1 MDTID
6 LNALLKTIKKAVSDQ
21 NSQVPTILVTGDS
34 KFLVDVIRAEYSSCY
49 SVCGHPQDE
58 SKSYCF
64 LKPAECDLY
73 YFVYTHFNEFG
84 DLQYAIDIAT
94 KGHKPSFII
103 LDNNS
108 EYKYFPKDILEKY
121 PTFSVSL
128 MNSLFPPLQKFVDS
142 LNSSIRDT
150 LPEYAWIQISL
161 LWKHEFSRLYLGKD
175 FITLGENSPI
185 FNQKKWEN
193 WYNDEVSKLEKF
205 LSGHSQI
212 KLPGFPVRYVSS
224 FPSEKDRMQIVKEQ
238 LVMSAIEGALASR
251 CNPEAIVKP
260 LLEFFDI
267 DNYVCPNQ
275 ELYLRECLKE
285 AKGFEMLSTYHQ
297 LISILIEKYSHSTS
311 LKYSDELE
319 QLLVDTYQSVKVEEA
334 KVEDSI
340 ILLLDI
346 ATRIRNLRDYNIKGD
361 DGYFV
366 KRAKELSV
374 VSEVSVDLAKQ
385 IEDMAKPYIEEENEF
400 MMNCLNLDSIEY
412 SDELKSNLI
421 I

>member
-6 LNALLKTIKKAVSDQ
+6 LKALLKIIKSSVSDQ

-49 SVCGHPQDE
+49 AVCRE

-64 LKPAECDLY
+64 SKPAECDLY
-73 YFVYTHFNEFG
+73 YYVYTHLNEFG
-84 DLQYAIDIAT
+84 DLQYAIDVAT

-103 LDNNS
+103 LDNKS
-108 EYKYFPKDILEKY
+108 QYKYFPKDILEKY

-150 LPEYAWIQISL
+150 LPEYAWINISQF
-161 LWKHEFSRLYLGKD
+161 WRDESSRLYLGK
-175 FITLGENSPI
+175 
-185 FNQKKWEN
+185 NQKKWEY
-193 WYNDEVSKLEKF
+193 WYNHEVLKLEDH
-205 LSGHSQI
+205 LSGDPQI
-212 KLPGFPVRYVSS
+212 KLPDFPVRYVSS
-224 FPSEKDRMQIVKEQ
+224 FPSVKDRKQIIEEQ
-238 LVMSAIEGALASR
+238 LVMSAIEGALASG

-285 AKGFEMLSTYHQ
+285 AKGFELLSTYHQ
-297 LISILIEKYSHSTS
+297 LIPILIERCSHSTS
-311 LKYSDELE
+311 LEYQDELV
-319 QLLVDTYQSVKVEEA
+319 QLLGETYQSVKVEEA

-346 ATRIRNLRDYNIKGD
+346 ATRIRTSGNYNIKRD
-361 DGYFV
+361 AGYFV

-374 VSEVSVDLAKQ
+374 VSEVSADLAKQ
-385 IEDMAKPYIEEENEF
+385 IEDMAKPYIEEENELR
-400 MMNCLNLDSIEY
+400 MNNLNLDNIEY

>member
-6 LNALLKTIKKAVSDQ
+6 LKSLLKSIKSSVSDQ

-34 KFLVDVIRAEYSSCY
+34 KFLVDVIRAAYSSCY

-73 YFVYTHFNEFG
+73 YYIYTHLNEFG

-94 KGHKPSFII
+94 KGQKPSFII

-128 MNSLFPPLQKFVDS
+128 MNSLFSPLQKFVDS

-150 LPEYAWIQISL
+150 LPEHAWIRISQF
-161 LWKHEFSRLYLGKD
+161 WRDEFSRLYLGK
-175 FITLGENSPI
+175 
-185 FNQKKWEN
+185 NQKKWEY
-193 WYNDEVSKLEKF
+193 WYNLEAFKLEDH
-205 LSGHSQI
+205 LSGHPQI
-212 KLPGFPVRYVSS
+212 KLPDFPVRYVSS
-224 FPSEKDRMQIVKEQ
+224 FPSVEDRKQIIKEQ
-238 LVMSAIEGALASR
+238 LVMSAIEGALTSR

-285 AKGFEMLSTYHQ
+285 AKGFELLSTYHQ
-297 LISILIEKYSHSTS
+297 LIPILIEKCSHSTS
-311 LKYSDELE
+311 REYQDELD
-319 QLLVDTYQSVKVEEA
+319 QLIVDTYQSIKVEEA

-346 ATRIRNLRDYNIKGD
+346 ATRIRNSGNYNIKGYA
-361 DGYFV
+361 GYFV

-374 VSEVSVDLAKQ
+374 VSEVSADLAKQ
-385 IEDMAKPYIEEENEF
+385 IEDMAKPYIEEENEL
-400 MMNCLNLDSIEY
+400 MMNNLNLDNIEY

>member
-6 LNALLKTIKKAVSDQ
+6 VKSLLEIIKKSVSDE

-73 YFVYTHFNEFG
+73 YYIYTHLNEFG

-150 LPEYAWIQISL
+150 LPEYAWINISQF
-161 LWKHEFSRLYLGKD
+161 WRHEFSRLDLVND
-175 FITLGENSPI
+175 FLSLDENSPI
-185 FNQKKWEN
+185 YNQTKWEK
-193 WYNDEVSKLEKF
+193 WYNKKMSELEKF

-212 KLPGFPVRYVSS
+212 KLPEFPVRYVSS

-238 LVMSAIEGALASR
+238 LVMSAIEGTLTSR

-297 LISILIEKYSHSTS
+297 LIPILIEKCSHSTS
-311 LKYSDELE
+311 REYQDELE

-346 ATRIRNLRDYNIKGD
+346 ATRIRNSGNYNIKGY

-374 VSEVSVDLAKQ
+374 VSEVSADLAKQ
-385 IEDMAKPYIEEENEF
+385 IEETAKPYIEEENEF
-400 MMNCLNLDSIEY
+400 MMNNLNLDNIKY

>member
-6 LNALLKTIKKAVSDQ
+6 LKSLLKSIKSSVSDQ

-34 KFLVDVIRAEYSSCY
+34 KFLVDVIRAAYSSCY

-73 YFVYTHFNEFG
+73 YYIYTHLNEFG

-94 KGHKPSFII
+94 KGQKPSFII

-128 MNSLFPPLQKFVDS
+128 MNSLFSPLQKFVDS
-142 LNSSIRDT
+142 LNSSIREA
-150 LPEYAWIQISL
+150 LPDYAWIQISQC
-161 LWKHEFSRLYLGKD
+161 WQHEFSRLDLGND
-175 FITLGENSPI
+175 FISLDKNSTI
-185 FNQKKWEN
+185 NNQTKWEK
-193 WYNDEVSKLEKF
+193 WYNKKVSKLEKF

-212 KLPGFPVRYVSS
+212 KLPDFPVRYVSS
-224 FPSEKDRMQIVKEQ
+224 FPSVKDRMQIVKEQ
-238 LVMSAIEGALASR
+238 LVMSAIEGALGSK
-251 CNPEAIVKP
+251 CNPEAIVNP

-275 ELYLRECLKE
+275 ELYLRDCLKE
-285 AKGFEMLSTYHQ
+285 AKGFELLSTNHQ
-297 LISILIEKYSHSTS
+297 SICILIEKCSHSTS
-311 LKYSDELE
+311 VEYQDELE

-346 ATRIRNLRDYNIKGD
+346 ATRIRNLRNYNIKGY

-374 VSEVSVDLAKQ
+374 VSEVSADLAKQ
-385 IEDMAKPYIEEENEF
+385 IEETAKPYIEEENEF
-400 MMNCLNLDSIEY
+400 MMNNLNLDNIEY

>member
-1 MDTID
+1 
-6 LNALLKTIKKAVSDQ
+6 
-21 NSQVPTILVTGDS
+21 
-34 KFLVDVIRAEYSSCY
+34 
-49 SVCGHPQDE
+49 
-58 SKSYCF
+58 
-64 LKPAECDLY
+64 
-73 YFVYTHFNEFG
+73 
-84 DLQYAIDIAT
+84 
-94 KGHKPSFII
+94 
-103 LDNNS
+103 
-108 EYKYFPKDILEKY
+108 
-121 PTFSVSL
+121 

-150 LPEYAWIQISL
+150 LPEYAWIRISQF
-161 LWKHEFSRLYLGKD
+161 WKYEISTLY
-175 FITLGENSPI
+175 
-185 FNQKKWEN
+185 QKKWEN
-193 WYNDEVSKLEKF
+193 WYNDEVFKLEKF
-205 LSGHSQI
+205 LSGDRQI

-238 LVMSAIEGALASR
+238 LVMSAIDGALTSTSR

-297 LISILIEKYSHSTS
+297 LIPILIEKCSHSTS

-346 ATRIRNLRDYNIKGD
+346 ATRIRNSGNYNIKGY

-400 MMNCLNLDSIEY
+400 MMNNLNLDNIEY

>member
-6 LNALLKTIKKAVSDQ
+6 LKSLLKSIKSSVSDQ

-34 KFLVDVIRAEYSSCY
+34 KFLVDVIRAAYSSCY

-73 YFVYTHFNEFG
+73 YYIYTHLNEFG

-150 LPEYAWIQISL
+150 LPEYAWINISQF
-161 LWKHEFSRLYLGKD
+161 WKHEFSRLYLGKD
-175 FITLGENSPI
+175 
-185 FNQKKWEN
+185 QKKWEK
-193 WYNDEVSKLEKF
+193 WYNDEVFKLEES

-212 KLPGFPVRYVSS
+212 KLPDFPVRYVSS
-224 FPSEKDRMQIVKEQ
+224 FPSVKDRMQIVKEQ
-238 LVMSAIEGALASR
+238 LVMSAIEGALGSK
-251 CNPEAIVKP
+251 CNPEAIVNP

-275 ELYLRECLKE
+275 ELYLRDCLKE
-285 AKGFEMLSTYHQ
+285 AKGFELLSTNHQ
-297 LISILIEKYSHSTS
+297 SICILIEKCSHSTS
-311 LKYSDELE
+311 VEYQDELE

-346 ATRIRNLRDYNIKGD
+346 ATRIRNLRNYNIKGY

-374 VSEVSVDLAKQ
+374 VSEVSADLAKQ
-385 IEDMAKPYIEEENEF
+385 IEETAKPYIEEENEF
-400 MMNCLNLDSIEY
+400 MMNNLNLDNIEY

>member
-6 LNALLKTIKKAVSDQ
+6 LNALLKIIQKSVSDQ

-142 LNSSIRDT
+142 LNSSIREA
-150 LPEYAWIQISL
+150 LP
-161 LWKHEFSRLYLGKD
+161 
-175 FITLGENSPI
+175 
-185 FNQKKWEN
+185 
-193 WYNDEVSKLEKF
+193 
-205 LSGHSQI
+205 
-212 KLPGFPVRYVSS
+212 
-224 FPSEKDRMQIVKEQ
+224 
-238 LVMSAIEGALASR
+238 
-251 CNPEAIVKP
+251 
-260 LLEFFDI
+260 
-267 DNYVCPNQ
+267 
-275 ELYLRECLKE
+275 
-285 AKGFEMLSTYHQ
+285 
-297 LISILIEKYSHSTS
+297 
-311 LKYSDELE
+311 
-319 QLLVDTYQSVKVEEA
+319 
-334 KVEDSI
+334 
-340 ILLLDI
+340 
-346 ATRIRNLRDYNIKGD
+346 
-361 DGYFV
+361 
-366 KRAKELSV
+366 
-374 VSEVSVDLAKQ
+374 
-385 IEDMAKPYIEEENEF
+385 DMHG
-400 MMNCLNLDSIEY
+400 
-412 SDELKSNLI
+412 
-421 I
+421 

>member
-1 MDTID
+1 M
-6 LNALLKTIKKAVSDQ
+6 KTI
-21 NSQVPTILVTGDS
+21 NSSELLNILRDSVAMKNVQEPMIVVTNNT
-34 KFLVDVIRAEYSSCY
+34 KRIVDMLRSTYTHVYSICM
-49 SVCGHPQDE
+49 HPKDE
-58 SKSYCF
+58 NKSYF
-64 LKPAECDLY
+64 FQQPAECDLY
-73 YFVYTHFNEFG
+73 YFCYTRFNEFG

-94 KGHKPSFII
+94 KGHKTSVIL
-103 LDNNS
+103 LDNNT
-108 EYKYFPKDILEKY
+108 EIQYFPKDILEKY
-121 PTFSVSL
+121 PTFSVSF

-150 LPEYAWIQISL
+150 LPEYAWINISQF
-161 LWKHEFSRLYLGKD
+161 WKHEFSRLYLGKD

-193 WYNDEVSKLEKF
+193 WYNDEVFKLEKS

-224 FPSEKDRMQIVKEQ
+224 FPSKKDRMQIVKEQ
-238 LVMSAIEGALASR
+238 LVMSAIEGALTSC

-297 LISILIEKYSHSTS
+297 LIPILIEKCSHSTS

-346 ATRIRNLRDYNIKGD
+346 ATRIRNLRDYNIKGY

>member
-58 SKSYCF
+58 SKSYYF

-73 YFVYTHFNEFG
+73 YFVYTRFNEFG

-128 MNSLFPPLQKFVDS
+128 KNSLFSPLRRFVDS
-142 LNSSIRDT
+142 
-150 LPEYAWIQISL
+150 
-161 LWKHEFSRLYLGKD
+161 
-175 FITLGENSPI
+175 
-185 FNQKKWEN
+185 
-193 WYNDEVSKLEKF
+193 
-205 LSGHSQI
+205 
-212 KLPGFPVRYVSS
+212 
-224 FPSEKDRMQIVKEQ
+224 
-238 LVMSAIEGALASR
+238 
-251 CNPEAIVKP
+251 
-260 LLEFFDI
+260 
-267 DNYVCPNQ
+267 PNQ

-285 AKGFEMLSTYHQ
+285 AKGFELLSTYHQ
-297 LISILIEKYSHSTS
+297 LISILIEKCSHSTS
-311 LKYSDELE
+311 REYQDELE
-319 QLLVDTYQSVKVEEA
+319 QLLVDTYQSIKVEEA
-334 KVEDSI
+334 KLEDSI

-346 ATRIRNLRDYNIKGD
+346 ATRIRNSGNYNIKGY

-374 VSEVSVDLAKQ
+374 VSEVSADLAKQ

-400 MMNCLNLDSIEY
+400 MMNNLNLDNIEY

>member
-6 LNALLKTIKKAVSDQ
+6 LKSLLKSIKSSVSDQ

-73 YFVYTHFNEFG
+73 YFVYTRFNEFG

-150 LPEYAWIQISL
+150 LPEYAWINISQF
-161 LWKHEFSRLYLGKD
+161 WKHEFSRLYLGKD
-175 FITLGENSPI
+175 
-185 FNQKKWEN
+185 QKKWEK
-193 WYNDEVSKLEKF
+193 WYNDEVFKLEES
-205 LSGHSQI
+205 LSGDPQI
-212 KLPGFPVRYVSS
+212 KLPGFPVPYVSS
-224 FPSEKDRMQIVKEQ
+224 FPSKKARMQIVKEQ
-238 LVMSAIEGALASR
+238 LVMSAIEGALTSR

-297 LISILIEKYSHSTS
+297 LIPILIEKCSHSTS

-346 ATRIRNLRDYNIKGD
+346 ATRIRNLRNYNIKGY